1 MPHYPQEDAK
11 QRASSLEI
19 RRGGNCPNSLEV
31 LQQLVGPQDALCMY
45 LVSPLPS
52 KSSLATQHIK
62 ESFGESSPVGF
73 QHCLYRETHT
83 QAASSYIFRS
93 KQTGSRT
100 IINYNDL
107 PEMTVDEFEAVVRR
121 FNPGDETWWHFE
133 VSPVQ
138 SSSKARKTHTPC
150 CLVKAAPANGR
161 VKRGTPQHLILRHPF
176 NNPCLT
182 ILAQG
187 RIPNTTLECVRRL
200 RDKLPNAQISVEVE
214 KPGRDGLR
222 ELAAEANVVF
232 YSRSWAEVRNIAPWD
247 RSGRSGFGSPNRF
260 VCEGGL
266 QAQPPKARKEKK
278 RRKKKMIKNKADKTR
293 KGMQKAERL
302 MCIELRS
309 WVCRI
314 VSRGR
319 ATTTGSVSVP
329 FFQTPCCES
338 ILPNVVLPLIRT
350 WSTHIAAVGPLL
362 YSYAL
367 GVRREPPCAS
377 RLSRSSTVP
386 LKAVTSPFRSL
397 SRLPQR
403 EVSFFR
409 VPHAALPILARRHRT
424 LKPWASFCE

>member
-1 MPHYPQEDAK
+1 MNIHHILTLANSVPQYPQEDAK

-31 LQQLVGPQDALCMY
+31 LQQLVGPQDALCMH

-62 ESFGESSPVGF
+62 ESFGESSPVDF
-73 QHCLYRETHT
+73 EHCLYRETHT

-121 FNPGDETWWHFE
+121 FNPSDETWWHFE

-138 SSSKARKTHTPC
+138 LKGENTHSLLPC
-150 CLVKAAPANGR
+150 EAAPANGR
-161 VKRGTPQHLILRHPF
+161 VKRETPQHLILRHPF

-187 RIPNTTLECVRRL
+187 RIPNTTLECVRKL

-232 YSRSWAEVRNIAPWD
+232 YSRSWAE
-247 RSGRSGFGSPNRF
+247 SCGHGS
-260 VCEGGL
+260 
-266 QAQPPKARKEKK
+266 
-278 RRKKKMIKNKADKTR
+278 
-293 KGMQKAERL
+293 AESCLVDEQR
-302 MCIELRS
+302 
-309 WVCRI
+309 
-314 VSRGR
+314 
-319 ATTTGSVSVP
+319 
-329 FFQTPCCES
+329 
-338 ILPNVVLPLIRT
+338 
-350 WSTHIAAVGPLL
+350 
-362 YSYAL
+362 
-367 GVRREPPCAS
+367 RREA
-377 RLSRSSTVP
+377 
-386 LKAVTSPFRSL
+386 
-397 SRLPQR
+397 
-403 EVSFFR
+403 
-409 VPHAALPILARRHRT
+409 
-424 LKPWASFCE
+424 

>member
-1 MPHYPQEDAK
+1 MKHIILVGAC
-11 QRASSLEI
+11 
-19 RRGGNCPNSLEV
+19 NCPNSLEV

-133 VSPVQ
+133 
-138 SSSKARKTHTPC
+138 
-150 CLVKAAPANGR
+150 
-161 VKRGTPQHLILRHPF
+161 
-176 NNPCLT
+176 
-182 ILAQG
+182 G

-232 YSRSWAEVRNIAPWD
+232 YSRSWAESCGHGSAESCLVDEQQQREASLALLVCTWGAEGAAMCQSPEQIVHCPVESRDKSISVVDSVGAGDTFVAGMLYSLVCRD
-247 RSGRSGFGSPNRF
+247 RSWDVSHGLRF
-260 VCEGGL
+260 AVHL
-266 QAQPPKARKEKK
+266 
-278 RRKKKMIKNKADKTR
+278 
-293 KGMQKAERL
+293 
-302 MCIELRS
+302 
-309 WVCRI
+309 
-314 VSRGR
+314 
-319 ATTTGSVSVP
+319 ATTKV
-329 FFQTPCCES
+329 
-338 ILPNVVLPLIRT
+338 
-350 WSTHIAAVGPLL
+350 
-362 YSYAL
+362 
-367 GVRREPPCAS
+367 
-377 RLSRSSTVP
+377 
-386 LKAVTSPFRSL
+386 
-397 SRLPQR
+397 QR
-403 EVSFFR
+403 EGFQGLGAHVHDWL
-409 VPHAALPILARRHRT
+409 VGN
-424 LKPWASFCE
+424 AS